1 MIKNVLPLSF
11 IVATRFF
18 GLFIVLPVL
27 SLYALNLD
35 GADEKLV
42 GFLIGIYAFMQMAL
56 QTPFGILSD
65 KIGRKNALAI
75 GLLIFIIG
83 SIICAYSSGIYT
95 MIFGRCLQGCGA
107 VGAVATALISDFT
120 KEEERGKAMSI
131 MGAMIGIAFASAIVL
146 SPILSD
152 KFGLSSIFNLSTFL
166 TLICLILLYAVVP
179 KEPKITTKSVK
190 TPFSEILKDKNLLLL
205 NLSNFLQKM
214 LMTTAFFIIP
224 IILVNNLG
232 FDKSQIYKIYIT
244 AMIFGLVAM
253 GLSGALG
260 EKRGLAKEILLSGIA
275 FFIASYALFATEN
288 SLSIF
293 VIAVILFFIGFNMH
307 EPIMQSLA
315 SKFAKSHQKGSAL
328 GVFNSFGFLGSF
340 VGGVFGGIALKE
352 IGLFYLALVV
362 VVLAVIW
369 FVLLLNLT
377 NPIIFKNLYFDKS
390 IKADFTALSDTH
402 GIIECYETE
411 KKIIV
416 KYNRKRI
423 SKHQILK
430 KLGLTR

>member
-1 MIKNVLPLSF
+1 MIKDVLPLSF

-42 GFLIGIYAFMQMAL
+42 GFLIGIYAFMQMLL

-75 GLLIFIIG
+75 GLLIFIVG
-83 SIICAYSSGIYT
+83 SIICAYSTDIYT
-95 MIFGRCLQGCGA
+95 MIFGRLLQGCGA

-120 KEEERGKAMSI
+120 KEEDRGKAMSI
-131 MGAMIGIAFASAIVL
+131 MGAMIGLSFATAMIL

-152 KFGLSSIFNLSTFL
+152 KFGLSSIFNLSAFL
-166 TLICLILLYAVVP
+166 TFICLILLYTLVP
-179 KEPKITTKSVK
+179 KEPKIKTKSEK
-190 TPFSEILKDKNLLLL
+190 TPFLELLKDKNLALL

-232 FDKSQIYKIYIT
+232 FDKSQIYKIYIA

-253 GLSGALG
+253 GLSGSMG
-260 EKRGLAKEILLSGIA
+260 EKRGLSKEILLIGIA
-275 FFIASYALFATEN
+275 FFILSYALFATEN
-288 SLSIF
+288 SLGVFI
-293 VIAVILFFIGFNMH
+293 VAVILFFIGFNMH

-328 GVFNSFGFLGSF
+328 GIFNSFGFLGSF
-340 VGGVFGGIALKE
+340 LGGVFGGVMLKE

-377 NPIIFKNLYFDKS
+377 NPIVFKNLYFSKD
-390 IKADFTALSDTH
+390 IKADFSVLADTH
-402 GIIECYETE
+402 GIIECYEND
-411 KKIIV
+411 KNFII

>member
-152 KFGLSSIFNLSTFL
+152 KFGLSSIFNLSAFL

-288 SLSIF
+288 SLGVF
-293 VIAVILFFIGFNMH
+293 VVAVILFFIGFNMH

-328 GVFNSFGFLGSF
+328 G

-377 NPIIFKNLYFDKS
+377 NPIIFKNLYFDKN

-411 KKIIV
+411 KNFIV

>member
-1 MIKNVLPLSF
+1 
-11 IVATRFF
+11 
-18 GLFIVLPVL
+18 
-27 SLYALNLD
+27 
-35 GADEKLV
+35 
-42 GFLIGIYAFMQMAL
+42 
-56 QTPFGILSD
+56 
-65 KIGRKNALAI
+65 
-75 GLLIFIIG
+75 
-83 SIICAYSSGIYT
+83 
-95 MIFGRCLQGCGA
+95 
-107 VGAVATALISDFT
+107 
-120 KEEERGKAMSI
+120 
-131 MGAMIGIAFASAIVL
+131 
-146 SPILSD
+146 
-152 KFGLSSIFNLSTFL
+152 
-166 TLICLILLYAVVP
+166 
-179 KEPKITTKSVK
+179 
-190 TPFSEILKDKNLLLL
+190 
-205 NLSNFLQKM
+205 
-214 LMTTAFFIIP
+214 
-224 IILVNNLG
+224 
-232 FDKSQIYKIYIT
+232 KSQIYKIYIT

-288 SLSIF
+288 SLSVF

-369 FVLLLNLT
+369 FILLLNLT

-390 IKADFTALSDTH
+390 VKADFTALSDTH

-411 KKIIV
+411 KNFIV

>member
-1 MIKNVLPLSF
+1 MIKDVLPLSF

-42 GFLIGIYAFMQMAL
+42 GFLIGIYAFMQMLL

-75 GLLIFIIG
+75 GLLIFIVG
-83 SIICAYSSGIYT
+83 SIICAYSTDIYT
-95 MIFGRCLQGCGA
+95 MIFGRLLQGCGA

-120 KEEERGKAMSI
+120 KEEDRGKAMSI
-131 MGAMIGIAFASAIVL
+131 MGAMIGLSFATAMIL

-152 KFGLSSIFNLSTFL
+152 KFGLSSIFNLSAFL
-166 TLICLILLYAVVP
+166 TFICLILLYALVP
-179 KEPKITTKSVK
+179 KEPKIKTKSEK
-190 TPFSEILKDKNLLLL
+190 TPFLELLKDKNLALL

-232 FDKSQIYKIYIT
+232 FDKSQIYKIYIA
-244 AMIFGLVAM
+244 AMFFGLVAM
-253 GLSGALG
+253 GLSGSMG
-260 EKRGLAKEILLSGIA
+260 EKRGLSKEILLIGIA
-275 FFIASYALFATEN
+275 FFILSYALFATEN
-288 SLSIF
+288 SLGVFI
-293 VIAVILFFIGFNMH
+293 VAVILFFIGFNMH

-328 GVFNSFGFLGSF
+328 GIFNSFGFLGSF
-340 VGGVFGGIALKE
+340 LGGVFGGVMLKE

-362 VVLAVIW
+362 VVLAVVW

-377 NPIIFKNLYFDKS
+377 NPIVFKNLYFSKD
-390 IKADFTALSDTH
+390 IKADFSVFVALDNA
-402 GIIECYETE
+402 
-411 KKIIV
+411 V
-416 KYNRKRI
+416 RI
-423 SKHQILK
+423 
-430 KLGLTR
+430 G